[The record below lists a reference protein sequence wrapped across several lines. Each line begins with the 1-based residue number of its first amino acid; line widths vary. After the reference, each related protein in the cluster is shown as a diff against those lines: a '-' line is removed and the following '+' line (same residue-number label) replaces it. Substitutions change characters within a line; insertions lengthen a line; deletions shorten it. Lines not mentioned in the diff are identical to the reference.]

1 MSGRSTV
8 GRASRNRPLVVVFGL
23 LVVLQVLLLH
33 NSIQDGG
40 IDQISMGLGGV
51 YAAVVLLLAALFE
64 ASMTHVTGL
73 AFTGGMTGF
82 AAVAYASAPAS
93 QYAGAVVIF
102 TLGSLYCGWQGYR
115 ARTSCVHSHS

>member
-8 GRASRNRPLVVVFGL
+8 GRRVAQNRPFVVVFGL
-23 LVVLQVLLLH
+23 LVVLQVLLLY
-33 NSIQDGG
+33 NSMRDGG

-51 YAAVVLLLAALFE
+51 YAAVVLLLAAIFD

-82 AAVAYASAPAS
+82 AAVAYASSPTS

-102 TLGSLYCGWQGYR
+102 ALGSLYCGWQVYR
-115 ARTSCVHSHS
+115 ART